1 MGGNS
6 INSSD
11 SNRLLSWEPDS
22 DISFKLLPE
31 KKTNL
36 ILKHVKKMTKY
47 NNIIND
53 INVKDTIL
61 LKMKSVS
68 KVRGKNENPIT
79 TKTTKTT

>member
-1 MGGNS
+1 MGGNT

-47 NNIIND
+47 ND
-53 INVKDTIL
+53 INVKNTIL
-61 LKMKSVS
+61 QKIKSVS
-68 KVRGKNENPIT
+68 KGRGKNENPIT